1 MNLQIIAA
9 PVIGGIIG
17 LITNGLA
24 IHMLFRP
31 HREIRIGK
39 FRLPFTPGLIPKEKP
54 RIAAAV
60 GKIVGNELLNE
71 ETLSKALCSEEMQ
84 NAFYQKYESIRDKMR
99 NDSRLL
105 GEYLEE
111 KGFKDT
117 VGKAEEDIAKK
128 AGIFIADKMVEENI
142 SEKLLNYAI
151 EEVASNLNPM
161 VMAVAGGAI
170 EAAKMPISLKID
182 NLILEKCPEF
192 IGGYLDTSYEDWM
205 KKPVNEVS
213 VLFEEKFP
221 RLKYEIWIVYET
233 LIEDKAEDFIQQMN
247 LPKVVENR
255 INEYDVADLEVM
267 IMEIARKELN
277 ALVWLGGFLGMLMG
291 FINLLF

>member
-1 MNLQIIAA
+1 
-9 PVIGGIIG
+9 
-17 LITNGLA
+17 
-24 IHMLFRP
+24 
-31 HREIRIGK
+31 
-39 FRLPFTPGLIPKEKP
+39 
-54 RIAAAV
+54 
-60 GKIVGNELLNE
+60 
-71 ETLSKALCSEEMQ
+71 
-84 NAFYQKYESIRDKMR
+84 
-99 NDSRLL
+99 
-105 GEYLEE
+105 
-111 KGFKDT
+111 
-117 VGKAEEDIAKK
+117 
-128 AGIFIADKMVEENI
+128 
-142 SEKLLNYAI
+142 
-151 EEVASNLNPM
+151 
-161 VMAVAGGAI
+161 MAVAGGAI

-247 LPKVVENR
+247 LPKVEENR
-255 INEYDVADLEVM
+255 INEYDVADLEER
-267 IMEIARKELN
+267 IMEIARKEQN

>member
-84 NAFYQKYESIRDKMR
+84 NAFYQKYESIKDKMR

>member
-84 NAFYQKYESIRDKMR
+84 NAFYQKYESIREKMR

-128 AGIFIADKMVEENI
+128 AGIFIADKMVEENV